1 MSPGPH
7 AWGDR
12 HDFPIRLKQG
22 FAYHISAPQQPP
34 DTCKAQMKDVWYISA
49 VGTLSEI
56 MKQLFPSSPFHVSTS
71 MSTLGGFQNR
81 DFWQLPIIACWPP
94 SDVCVCDPKLATV
107 HSLLASNIFSQLHS
121 QRSFF
126 VFLHHFCV
134 LFKKFYQ
141 KCFLSNKINYS
152 SVRIVCVENDWFTKN
167 TITKRVTRFRM
178 KNCMPWLYFRSDG
191 LGKCKCGLCHICC
204 M

>member
-56 MKQLFPSSPFHVSTS
+56 MKQLFPSSPFLVSTS

-81 DFWQLPIIACWPP
+81 AFWQLPIIACWPP
-94 SDVCVCDPKLATV
+94 SDGGVCDLKSATVV
-107 HSLLASNIFSQLHS
+107 HSLFPSNIFSQVHG
-121 QRSFF
+121 QRSFLYF
-126 VFLHHFCV
+126 VIFSIFYV
-134 LFKKFYQ
+134 KKFYYH
-141 KCFLSNKINYS
+141 FFSL
-152 SVRIVCVENDWFTKN
+152 
-167 TITKRVTRFRM
+167 
-178 KNCMPWLYFRSDG
+178 
-191 LGKCKCGLCHICC
+191 
-204 M
+204 